1 MAKSY
6 TLKGPGR
13 LHSKVIV
20 SDQDAHWLNAYAY
33 SVSKSGNSFKVQRR
47 DGNRGLKIMLKS
59 DIFGNAVQVLHV
71 NGNPL
76 DFRRS
81 NCTIVTKADKA
92 RLMLLDEK
100 IGCSFSPR
108 RNFKAD
114 SPNV

>member
-6 TLKGPGR
+6 TVKGPGT

-20 SDQDAHWLNAYAY
+20 SDQDAHWLNAYRY
-33 SVSKSGNSFKVQRR
+33 VVSNSGRLQAKRR
-47 DGNRGLKIMLKS
+47 DSARGCVINLTT
-59 DIFGNAVQVLHV
+59 DIFGKGVQVLHI
-71 NGNPL
+71 NGNSL

-81 NCTIVTKADKA
+81 NCTILTPADKA

-108 RNFKAD
+108 RNFKVEA
-114 SPNV
+114 SNV

>member
-6 TLKGPGR
+6 TVKGPGTSR
-13 LHSKVIV
+13 STIIV
-20 SDQDAHWLNAYAY
+20 SDQDAHWLNAYRY
-33 SVSKSGNSFKVQRR
+33 IVSSGGRLQAKRR
-47 DGNRGLKIMLKS
+47 DSAKS
-59 DIFGNAVQVLHV
+59 CEINLTTDIFGKGVQVLHI

-81 NCTIVTKADKA
+81 NCTIMTPADKA

-108 RNFKAD
+108 RNFKAKA
-114 SPNV
+114 SNV